1 MSRNP
6 SRDGFIITTIYSI
19 LRSSEPLNYFQRFFF
34 SRKLDSET
42 AMRFLCVA
50 LMGLA
55 SISVTTA
62 SDFQSW
68 DDIVGDAP
76 QCIKSCLDDFY
87 SNAGLKDECGSS
99 DDASMNCL
107 CNASSFTAAQSSA
120 NDLSTCIQKG
130 CDSGD
135 LSELSS
141 SLSDFQDR
149 FMDAAE
155 QCQSGGKLFYNH
167 FLARSTATED
177 RALKC

>member
-1 MSRNP
+1 
-6 SRDGFIITTIYSI
+6 
-19 LRSSEPLNYFQRFFF
+19 
-34 SRKLDSET
+34 
-42 AMRFLCVA
+42 
-50 LMGLA
+50 MGLA

-155 QCQSGGKLFYNH
+155 QCQSGDYDKNAASTLVPGLNAL
-167 FLARSTATED
+167 LASGAVLLIGA
-177 RALKC
+177 AL